1 MSAPVRKIAY
11 IPQIPLDPRP
21 QPRIFGA
28 MNTTQTNRPALSP
41 AAHALLAD
49 FDHPDLTTPDLA
61 RRHNLTLDQLHALAA
76 APAFQH
82 ALALLRALNQL
93 RRPLQIARAHAQA
106 AQTLTALA
114 KRTPTSATA
123 AKEARLAIKDLLKLL
138 SDPTPKSEPR
148 ASARAVP
155 QEPTTPTP
163 ATPQQPPTP
172 TPLPLPGAEG
182 FQPSDRP
189 TGDTPGA
196 TACSQAVSPPTQ
208 PPSNPT
214 PPPEPPSESGVAAAP
229 APTPQTARPRHKPKR
244 PRNTKPRPKARSR

>member
-1 MSAPVRKIAY
+1 
-11 IPQIPLDPRP
+11 
-21 QPRIFGA
+21 
-28 MNTTQTNRPALSP
+28 MNTTQTKRPALSP

-106 AQTLTALA
+106 AQTLTVLA
-114 KRTPTSATA
+114 ERTPTSATA

-138 SDPTPKSEPR
+138 ADPD
-148 ASARAVP
+148 
-155 QEPTTPTP
+155 
-163 ATPQQPPTP
+163 
-172 TPLPLPGAEG
+172 PLPA
-182 FQPSDRP
+182 
-189 TGDTPGA
+189 PGA
-196 TACSQAVSPPTQ
+196 TACSQAVSHPTQ
-208 PPSNPT
+208 PPPNPT
-214 PPPEPPSESGVAAAP
+214 PPPETRSESGGAAAP
-229 APTPQTARPRHKPKR
+229 APTPQTNKPTQPPPRSPRPPPKR